1 VARRRCSPAA
11 WEAAKIRDVV
21 GSTAGPY
28 LAQYRTVPVRL
39 LLDPEDVFYDLG
51 LGALYDEAMDE
62 LDRREI
68 AVDEGG
74 DVTEAG
80 EAELDAVQAARDA
93 VEALRMA
100 DLGAFVASYT
110 VAAVA
115 AGVARGLTVPVEVQ
129 RVNVDA
135 GPVPFDGLAE
145 DLHAAALDQVVLPSG
160 LPLSGYPSGRTPG
173 DVDREA
179 GRTYLARISQ

>member
-1 VARRRCSPAA
+1 MSSTEPRPIDVVIADLTAAARPVDPNTGEVREADMGEILCRVITAVAANLGGEEALLAGRPGS

-28 LAQYRTVPVRL
+28 LAQYRTLPVRL
-39 LLDPEDVFYDLG
+39 LLNPEDVFYDLG
-51 LGALYDEAMDE
+51 LGALYDEAETE
-62 LDRREI
+62 LINREMA
-68 AVDEGG
+68 AVDENG

-93 VEALRMA
+93 VETLRMA

-115 AGVARGLTVPVEVQ
+115 AGVAR
-129 RVNVDA
+129 A
-135 GPVPFDGLAE
+135 S
-145 DLHAAALDQVVLPSG
+145 PSRWRFNG
-160 LPLSGYPSGRTPG
+160 
-173 DVDREA
+173 
-179 GRTYLARISQ
+179 